1 MFGFT
6 RQAYWKSRSAVAVE
20 AMDDTALLNEVRG
33 LRREMPRV
41 GVRKLKVLLYQRGH
55 DVGRDR
61 LFFLLKEAGM
71 LVSRKRYKVRTTD
84 SHHWTLL

>member
-1 MFGFT
+1 
-6 RQAYWKSRSAVAVE
+6 
-20 AMDDTALLNEVRG
+20 MDDTALLNEVRG

-61 LFFLLKEAGM
+61 LFSLLKEAGM
-71 LVSRKRYKVRTTD
+71 LTESPQARCSVSMAA
-84 SHHWTLL
+84 SMA